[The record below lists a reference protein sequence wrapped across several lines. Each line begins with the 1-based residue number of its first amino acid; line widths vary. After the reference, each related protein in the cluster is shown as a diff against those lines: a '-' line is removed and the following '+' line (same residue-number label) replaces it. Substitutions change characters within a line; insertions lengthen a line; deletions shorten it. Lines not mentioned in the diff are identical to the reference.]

1 MIDTPTPPVTMS
13 EEDPRYRV
21 RFRMQQIV
29 LSLLTIAA
37 VVWLWMLDPE
47 HPYLGIAAAF
57 FAKHILVAI
66 FLTGN
71 RLPPL
76 DAKEEAQ

>member
-1 MIDTPTPPVTMS
+1 
-13 EEDPRYRV
+13 
-21 RFRMQQIV
+21 MQQIV
-29 LSLLTIAA
+29 LSLLTIA
-37 VVWLWMLDPE
+37 VTTWLWMIEPLV
-47 HPYLGIAAAF
+47 GIAAAF

-76 DAKEEAQ
+76 QRDES